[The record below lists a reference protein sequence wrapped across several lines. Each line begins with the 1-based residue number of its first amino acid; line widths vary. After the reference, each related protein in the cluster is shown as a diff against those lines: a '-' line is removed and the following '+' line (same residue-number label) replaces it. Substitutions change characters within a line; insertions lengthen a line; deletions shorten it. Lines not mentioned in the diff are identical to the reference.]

1 MPTNNVLQWL
11 DGRGWLIFSGASEA
25 GSDIRATALERAAA
39 DGGVAYVWIGDDAAK
54 AEIQG
59 DELLDD
65 FESLGAPSGYMVNVL
80 TEDDDTI
87 RDRLS
92 EASVIVV
99 GGDATISTIR
109 SALLGAAAEGI
120 QAAFENGAVVLVEGT
135 GIVLF
140 GSWLLLETEIL
151 TAGMEWLNNA
161 LMLPGVTSVAQSI
174 EAQEILRGQPA
185 AIAVGIGAGSALAL
199 GPDGELEVWGQG
211 QVTIA
216 FGSHYTI

>member
-174 EAQEILRGQPA
+174 EAQEVLRGQPA